1 MNSHD
6 RGEARTLVLWGVFL
20 APSLAWFAQLTASYA
35 IAAYACA
42 QDQLWILHAISI
54 AALGI
59 ASAGVWTGWREWRL
73 SRSGES
79 GERRYLTGGILLLAV
94 LFLLA
99 VVVGELSNWLLEP
112 CI

>member
-6 RGEARTLVLWGVFL
+6 RTEVRTLVLWGVFL
-20 APSLAWFAQLTASYA
+20 APALAWFAQLTASYT

-42 QDQLWILHAISI
+42 QDQMWILHAISI
-54 AALGI
+54 AALAI
-59 ASAGVWTGWREWRL
+59 ASAGVWVGWREWRPF
-73 SRSGES
+73 RSDTHREGH
-79 GERRYLTGGILLLAV
+79 YLTGGTLLLAV

-99 VVVGELSNWLLEP
+99 VVVGELSNWMLEP